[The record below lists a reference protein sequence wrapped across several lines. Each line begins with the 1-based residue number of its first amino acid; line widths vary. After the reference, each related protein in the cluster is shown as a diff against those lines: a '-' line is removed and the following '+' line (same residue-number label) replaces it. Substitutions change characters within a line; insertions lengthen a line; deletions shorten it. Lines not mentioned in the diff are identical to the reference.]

1 MHTQDAPSPRPVIVT
16 GQQIGAGW
24 TPALSVAKALAA
36 FAEAKRLGV
45 EAVYWMADE
54 DHDRAE
60 VAATVGMEQGRLV
73 RHRFKFDAPRGTA
86 AGWLPWGA
94 PQQAEAESLW
104 GEVPSPSEPTLRG
117 HALSLGSPLWRLG
130 LRPFSPT
137 EPASRASIQG
147 ELERWRSLDLEAQ
160 LLLSA
165 DRLEAEH
172 APLPLDP
179 RQQAAWF
186 SLNPQTGL
194 RKRLERGEACPKQHW
209 LSPGAALRPL
219 MQSLMLPVEAA
230 VLGPS
235 ERAYWR
241 LTEPLW
247 ERVGLTAP
255 RILPRP
261 TVFVVPKG
269 CVLNAQ
275 RLSDLDALRDGDW
288 QVFTSPKDRPA
299 SQAPSKA
306 IAAVPPEPGWGPEL
320 GARFTQELDRTRHR
334 LERLDHRWIRD
345 LAAHAFKMDPER
357 LRQRLFP
364 FGKAQ
369 ERVLPGLFWLR
380 DEMLI
385 QRIFESMDGERS
397 LILVEES

>member
-1 MHTQDAPSPRPVIVT
+1 MPILNAAAQRPVVAT

-36 FAEAKRLGV
+36 LAEATRLGMD
-45 EAVYWMADE
+45 AVYWMADE

-60 VAATVGMEQGRLV
+60 VATTAGLEDGRLV
-73 RHRFKFDAPRGTA
+73 RHRFRFDAPEGTA
-86 AGWLPWGA
+86 AGWLPWDT
-94 PQQAEAESLW
+94 PQQHQAEALW
-104 GEVPSPSEPTLRG
+104 GEAPAAVEKTLRG
-117 HALSLGSPLWRLG
+117 HTLGLGGPLWELG
-130 LRPFSPT
+130 LQPFSPT
-137 EPASRASIQG
+137 NPTLREPIQP
-147 ELERWRSLDLEAQ
+147 ELERWRSLDLETQ

-165 DRLEAEH
+165 ARLEAEG
-172 APLPLDP
+172 ALLPLDP

-186 SLNPQTGL
+186 SLDPQTGL
-194 RKRLERGEACPKQHW
+194 RRRLERGDVCPKGHW

-219 MQSLMLPVEAA
+219 MQSLMLPVAAA

-247 ERVGLTAP
+247 EQVGLKAP
-255 RILPRP
+255 RIIARP
-261 TVFVVPKG
+261 SVFVLPKG
-269 CVLNAQ
+269 AHVEASK
-275 RLSDLDALRDGDW
+275 LSDLDALRDGRW
-288 QVFTSPKDRPA
+288 QAFSHPENRLP
-299 SQAPSKA
+299 SQRLGDSAPDPS
-306 IAAVPPEPGWGPEL
+306 WGPAIGSRYAKEL
-320 GARFTQELDRTRHR
+320 GRTRHR
-334 LERLDHRWIRD
+334 LERLDQRWVRD
-345 LAAHAFKMDPER
+345 LAAQQFNMDPER

-380 DEMLI
+380 DKLLI
-385 QRIFESMDGERS
+385 RRILESLDGNRS

>member
-1 MHTQDAPSPRPVIVT
+1 MIVT

-36 FAEAKRLGV
+36 LAEAKRRGAD
-45 EAVYWMADE
+45 AVYWMADE

-60 VAATVGMEQGRLV
+60 VAATVGFENGRLV
-73 RHRFKFDAPRGTA
+73 RHRFRFDAPDGTA
-86 AGWLPWGA
+86 TGWLPWG
-94 PQQAEAESLW
+94 PSQQREAETLW
-104 GEVPSPSEPTLRG
+104 HEVPISAERTLRG
-117 HALSLGSPLWRLG
+117 HALSLGEPLWKLG

-137 EPASRASIQG
+137 NPVVREPIQS

-165 DRLEAEH
+165 ERLETEG

-186 SLNPQTGL
+186 SLDPRTGL
-194 RKRLERGEACPKQHW
+194 RRRLERNDACPKNHW

-241 LTEPLW
+241 LIEPLW
-247 ERVGLTAP
+247 ERVGLNAP
-255 RILPRP
+255 HIIARP
-261 TVFVVPKG
+261 SVFVLPKG
-269 CVLNAQ
+269 CSLKVD
-275 RLSDLDALRDGDW
+275 RLADLDALRDGRW
-288 QVFTSPKDRPA
+288 EAFSSPNGTL
-299 SQAPSKA
+299 PSHRVGD
-306 IAAVPPEPGWGPEL
+306 VPPDSSWGPTL
-320 GARFTQELDRTRHR
+320 GTRFTKELDRTRHR
-334 LERLDHRWIRD
+334 LERLDRRWIRD
-345 LAAHAFKMDPER
+345 LAAHQFNMDPER

-380 DEMLI
+380 DETLI
-385 QRIFESMDGERS
+385 HNILESMDGNRS
-397 LILVEES
+397 LILVEEP

>member
-1 MHTQDAPSPRPVIVT
+1 MIVT

-36 FAEAKRLGV
+36 LAEAKRRGAD
-45 EAVYWMADE
+45 AVYWMADE

-60 VAATVGMEQGRLV
+60 VAATVGFENGRLV
-73 RHRFKFDAPRGTA
+73 RHRFRFDAPDGTA
-86 AGWLPWGA
+86 TGWLPWG
-94 PQQAEAESLW
+94 PSQQREAETLW
-104 GEVPSPSEPTLRG
+104 HEVPISAERTLRG
-117 HALSLGSPLWRLG
+117 HALSLGEPLWKLG

-137 EPASRASIQG
+137 NPVVREPIQS

-165 DRLEAEH
+165 ERLETEG

-186 SLNPQTGL
+186 SLDPRTGL
-194 RKRLERGEACPKQHW
+194 RRRLERNDACPKNHW

-241 LTEPLW
+241 LIEPLW
-247 ERVGLTAP
+247 ERVGLNAP
-255 RILPRP
+255 HIIARP
-261 TVFVVPKG
+261 SVFVLPKG
-269 CVLNAQ
+269 CSLKVD
-275 RLSDLDALRDGDW
+275 RLADLDALRDGRW
-288 QVFTSPKDRPA
+288 EAFSSPNGTL
-299 SQAPSKA
+299 PSHRVGD
-306 IAAVPPEPGWGPEL
+306 VPPDSSWGPTL
-320 GARFTQELDRTRHR
+320 GTRFTKELDRTRHR
-334 LERLDHRWIRD
+334 LERLDRRWIRD
-345 LAAHAFKMDPER
+345 LAAHQLNMDPER

-380 DEMLI
+380 DETLI
-385 QRIFESMDGERS
+385 HSILESMDGSRS
-397 LILVEES
+397 LILVEEP

>member
-1 MHTQDAPSPRPVIVT
+1 MIVT

-36 FAEAKRLGV
+36 LAEAKRRGAD
-45 EAVYWMADE
+45 AVYWMADE

-60 VAATVGMEQGRLV
+60 VAATVGFENGRLV
-73 RHRFKFDAPRGTA
+73 RHRFRFDAPDGTA
-86 AGWLPWGA
+86 TGWLPWG
-94 PQQAEAESLW
+94 PSQQREAETLW
-104 GEVPSPSEPTLRG
+104 HEVPISAERTLRG
-117 HALSLGSPLWRLG
+117 HALSLGEPLWKLG

-137 EPASRASIQG
+137 NPVVREPIQS

-165 DRLEAEH
+165 ERLETEG

-186 SLNPQTGL
+186 SLDPRTGL
-194 RKRLERGEACPKQHW
+194 RRRLERNDACPKDHW

-241 LTEPLW
+241 LIEPLW
-247 ERVGLTAP
+247 ERVGLNAP
-255 RILPRP
+255 HIIARP
-261 TVFVVPKG
+261 SVFVLPKG
-269 CVLNAQ
+269 CSLKVD
-275 RLSDLDALRDGDW
+275 RLADLDALRDGRW
-288 QVFTSPKDRPA
+288 EAFSSPNGTL
-299 SQAPSKA
+299 PSHRVGD
-306 IAAVPPEPGWGPEL
+306 VPPDSSWGPTL
-320 GARFTQELDRTRHR
+320 GTRFTKELDRTRHR
-334 LERLDHRWIRD
+334 LERLDRRWIRD
-345 LAAHAFKMDPER
+345 LAAHQLNMDPER

-380 DEMLI
+380 DETLI
-385 QRIFESMDGERS
+385 HSILESMDGSRS
-397 LILVEES
+397 LILVEEP

>member
-1 MHTQDAPSPRPVIVT
+1 MPTQNAPSPRPVIAT

-36 FAEAKRLGV
+36 LAEAKRLGV

-60 VAATVGMEQGRLV
+60 VASTVGMEKGRLV
-73 RHRFKFDAPRGTA
+73 RHRFRFDAPRGTA

-94 PQQAEAESLW
+94 PQQQEAESLW
-104 GEVPSPSEPTLRG
+104 GEVPAPSEPTLRG
-117 HALSLGSPLWRLG
+117 HALSLGGPLWRLG

-137 EPASRASIQG
+137 DPASRGTIQG

-165 DRLEAEH
+165 ERLEAEH

-194 RKRLERGEACPKQHW
+194 RKRLERGEACPKHHW

-255 RILPRP
+255 RILSRP
-261 TVFVVPKG
+261 SVFVVPQG

-275 RLSDLDALRDGDW
+275 RLSDLDALREGDW
-288 QVFTSPKDRPA
+288 QAFASPKDRPP
-299 SQAPSKA
+299 SQALGMVVPDPS
-306 IAAVPPEPGWGPEL
+306 WGPLL
-320 GARFTQELDRTRHR
+320 GARFTQELDRARHR
-334 LERLDHRWIRD
+334 LERLDRRRIRD
-345 LAAHAFKMDPER
+345 LAAETFNMDPER

-380 DEMLI
+380 DETLI
-385 QRIFESMDGERS
+385 RRIFESMDGDRS
-397 LILVEES
+397 LILLEES

>member
-1 MHTQDAPSPRPVIVT
+1 MIVT

-36 FAEAKRLGV
+36 LAEAKRRGAD
-45 EAVYWMADE
+45 AVYWMADE

-60 VAATVGMEQGRLV
+60 VAATVGFENGRLV
-73 RHRFKFDAPRGTA
+73 RHRFRFDAPDGTA
-86 AGWLPWGA
+86 TGWLPWG
-94 PQQAEAESLW
+94 PSQQREAETLW
-104 GEVPSPSEPTLRG
+104 HEVPISAERTLRG
-117 HALSLGSPLWRLG
+117 HALSLGEPLWKLG

-137 EPASRASIQG
+137 NPVVREPIQS

-165 DRLEAEH
+165 ERLEAEGV
-172 APLPLDP
+172 PLSLDP

-186 SLNPQTGL
+186 SLDPRTGL
-194 RKRLERGEACPKQHW
+194 RRRLERNDACPKDHW

-247 ERVGLTAP
+247 ERVGLNAP
-255 RILPRP
+255 HIIARP
-261 TVFVVPKG
+261 SVFVLPKG
-269 CVLNAQ
+269 CSLKVD
-275 RLSDLDALRDGDW
+275 RLADLAALRDGRW
-288 QVFTSPKDRPA
+288 EAFSSPNGTL
-299 SQAPSKA
+299 PSHRVGD
-306 IAAVPPEPGWGPEL
+306 VPPDSSWGPTL
-320 GARFTQELDRTRHR
+320 GTRFTKELDRTRHR
-334 LERLDHRWIRD
+334 LERLDRRWIRD
-345 LAAHAFKMDPER
+345 LAAHQLNMDPER

-380 DEMLI
+380 DETLI
-385 QRIFESMDGERS
+385 HSILESMDGSRS
-397 LILVEES
+397 LILVEEP

>member
-1 MHTQDAPSPRPVIVT
+1 MIVT

-36 FAEAKRLGV
+36 LAEAKRRGAD
-45 EAVYWMADE
+45 AVYWMADE
-54 DHDRAE
+54 DHDRTE
-60 VAATVGMEQGRLV
+60 VAAAVGFESGRLV
-73 RHRFKFDAPRGTA
+73 RHRFRFDAPDGTA
-86 AGWLPWGA
+86 TGWLPWG
-94 PQQAEAESLW
+94 PSQQREAETLW
-104 GEVPSPSEPTLRG
+104 HEVPISAERTLRG
-117 HALSLGSPLWRLG
+117 HALSLGEPLWKLG

-137 EPASRASIQG
+137 NPVVREPIQS

-165 DRLEAEH
+165 ERLETEG

-186 SLNPQTGL
+186 SLDPRTGL
-194 RKRLERGEACPKQHW
+194 RRRLERNDACPKDHW

-241 LTEPLW
+241 LIEPLW
-247 ERVGLTAP
+247 ERVGLNAP
-255 RILPRP
+255 HIIARP
-261 TVFVVPKG
+261 SVFVLPKG
-269 CVLNAQ
+269 CSLKVD
-275 RLSDLDALRDGDW
+275 RLADLDALRDGRW
-288 QVFTSPKDRPA
+288 EAFSSPNGTL
-299 SQAPSKA
+299 PSHRVGD
-306 IAAVPPEPGWGPEL
+306 VPPDSSWGPTL
-320 GARFTQELDRTRHR
+320 GTRFTKELDRTRHR
-334 LERLDHRWIRD
+334 LERLDRRWIRD
-345 LAAHAFKMDPER
+345 LAAHQLNMDPER

-380 DEMLI
+380 DETLI
-385 QRIFESMDGERS
+385 HSILESMDGSRS
-397 LILVEES
+397 LILVEEP

>member
-1 MHTQDAPSPRPVIVT
+1 MIVT

-24 TPALSVAKALAA
+24 TPGLSVAKALAA
-36 FAEAKRLGV
+36 LGEARRRGV
-45 EAVYWMADE
+45 DAVYWMADE

-60 VAATVGMEQGRLV
+60 VAATVGFENGRLV
-73 RHRFKFDAPRGTA
+73 RHRFRFDAPDGTA
-86 AGWLPWGA
+86 TGWLPWG
-94 PQQAEAESLW
+94 PSQQREAETLW
-104 GEVPSPSEPTLRG
+104 GEVPNPSEQTLRA
-117 HALSLGSPLWRLG
+117 HALSLGEPLWKLG

-137 EPASRASIQG
+137 NPVVRDPIQS

-165 DRLEAEH
+165 ERLETEG

-186 SLNPQTGL
+186 SLDPRTGL
-194 RKRLERGEACPKQHW
+194 RRRLERNDACPKDHW

-247 ERVGLTAP
+247 ERVGLNAP
-255 RILPRP
+255 HIIARP
-261 TVFVVPKG
+261 SVFVLPKG
-269 CVLNAQ
+269 CGLKAD
-275 RLSDLDALRDGDW
+275 RLADLDALRDGRW
-288 QVFTSPKDRPA
+288 QAFSSPNGTL
-299 SQAPSKA
+299 PSHRVGDVQPDP
-306 IAAVPPEPGWGPEL
+306 IWGPTL
-320 GARFTQELDRTRHR
+320 GTRFTKELDRTRHR
-334 LERLDHRWIRD
+334 LERLDRRWIRD
-345 LAAHAFKMDPER
+345 LAAHQFNMDPER
-357 LRQRLFP
+357 LRQGLFP

-380 DEMLI
+380 EETLLHHML
-385 QRIFESMDGERS
+385 ESMDGNRS
-397 LILVEES
+397 LILVEEP

>member
-1 MHTQDAPSPRPVIVT
+1 MIVT

-36 FAEAKRLGV
+36 LAEAKRRGAD
-45 EAVYWMADE
+45 AVYWMADE
-54 DHDRAE
+54 DHDRTE
-60 VAATVGMEQGRLV
+60 VAAAVGFESGRLV
-73 RHRFKFDAPRGTA
+73 RHRFRFDAPDGTA
-86 AGWLPWGA
+86 TGWLPWG
-94 PQQAEAESLW
+94 PSQQREAETLW
-104 GEVPSPSEPTLRG
+104 HEVPISAERTLRG
-117 HALSLGSPLWRLG
+117 HALSLGEPLWKLG

-137 EPASRASIQG
+137 NPVVREPIQS

-165 DRLEAEH
+165 ERLETEG

-186 SLNPQTGL
+186 SLDPRTGL
-194 RKRLERGEACPKQHW
+194 RRRLERNDACPKDHW

-241 LTEPLW
+241 LIEPLW
-247 ERVGLTAP
+247 ERVGLNAP
-255 RILPRP
+255 HIIARP
-261 TVFVVPKG
+261 SVFVLPKG
-269 CVLNAQ
+269 CSLKVD
-275 RLSDLDALRDGDW
+275 RLADLDALRDGRW
-288 QVFTSPKDRPA
+288 QAFSIPNGTL
-299 SQAPSKA
+299 PSHRVGD
-306 IAAVPPEPGWGPEL
+306 VPPDSSWGPTL
-320 GARFTQELDRTRHR
+320 GTRFTKELDRTRHR
-334 LERLDHRWIRD
+334 LERLDRRWIRD
-345 LAAHAFKMDPER
+345 LAAHQLNMDPER

-380 DEMLI
+380 DETLI
-385 QRIFESMDGERS
+385 HSILESMDGSRS
-397 LILVEES
+397 LILVEEP

>member
-1 MHTQDAPSPRPVIVT
+1 MPTQNAPTPRPVIVT

-36 FAEAKRLGV
+36 LAEATRLGA

-60 VAATVGMEQGRLV
+60 VASTVGLEKGRLL
-73 RHRFKFDAPRGTA
+73 RHRFRFDTPRGTA

-94 PQQAEAESLW
+94 AQQREAESLW
-104 GEVPSPSEPTLRG
+104 GEVSWPSEPTLRG
-117 HALSLGSPLWRLG
+117 HALSLGRPLWRLG

-137 EPASRASIQG
+137 DPALRESIQG

-160 LLLSA
+160 LLRSA
-165 DRLEAEH
+165 EHLEAQH

-194 RKRLERGEACPKQHW
+194 RKRLEHGVACPKDHW

-261 TVFVVPKG
+261 SVFVLPQG
-269 CVLNAQ
+269 CVLKAE
-275 RLSDLDALRDGDW
+275 RLSDLDGLRDGAW
-288 QVFTSPKDRPA
+288 QAFASPNGRPP
-299 SQAPSKA
+299 SQT
-306 IAAVPPEPGWGPEL
+306 IGAVPPEPTWGPVL
-320 GARFTQELDRTRHR
+320 GARFALELDRTRHR
-334 LERLDHRWIRD
+334 LERLDRRWIRD
-345 LAAHAFKMDPER
+345 LAAQTFNMDPER
-357 LRQRLFP
+357 LRQQLFP

-380 DEMLI
+380 DENLI
-385 QRIFESMDGERS
+385 RRIFESMDGDRS

>member
-1 MHTQDAPSPRPVIVT
+1 MPTQNAPSPRPVIVT

-36 FAEAKRLGV
+36 LAEATRLSAD
-45 EAVYWMADE
+45 AVYWMADE

-60 VAATVGMEQGRLV
+60 VASTVGIEKGRLT
-73 RHRFKFDAPRGTA
+73 RHRFHFDAPQGTA

-94 PQQAEAESLW
+94 PQQRQAEALW
-104 GEVPSPSEPTLRG
+104 GEVPMPSEPTLRS
-117 HALSLGSPLWRLG
+117 HALGLGGPLWKLG

-137 EPASRASIQG
+137 DPALREPIQS
-147 ELERWRSLDLEAQ
+147 ELERWRSLDLEAH
-160 LLLSA
+160 LLHSA
-165 DRLEAEH
+165 ERLEAEH
-172 APLPLDP
+172 VPLPLDP

-194 RKRLERGEACPKQHW
+194 RKRLERVDACPKDHW

-247 ERVGLTAP
+247 EIVGLTAP
-255 RILPRP
+255 RIIPRP
-261 TVFVVPKG
+261 SVFVLPHG
-269 CVLNAQ
+269 CVLMAE
-275 RLSDLDALRDGDW
+275 RLADLDDLRDGDW
-288 QVFTSPKDRPA
+288 QTFASPKGSP
-299 SQAPSKA
+299 PSRA
-306 IAAVPPEPGWGPEL
+306 IGAVPPEPSWGPVL
-320 GARFTQELDRTRHR
+320 GARFTKELDRARHR
-334 LERLDHRWIRD
+334 LERLDRRWIRD
-345 LAAHAFKMDPER
+345 LAAHTFNMDPER
-357 LRQRLFP
+357 LRQQLFP

-380 DEMLI
+380 DESLIHRMLK
-385 QRIFESMDGERS
+385 SMDGDRS